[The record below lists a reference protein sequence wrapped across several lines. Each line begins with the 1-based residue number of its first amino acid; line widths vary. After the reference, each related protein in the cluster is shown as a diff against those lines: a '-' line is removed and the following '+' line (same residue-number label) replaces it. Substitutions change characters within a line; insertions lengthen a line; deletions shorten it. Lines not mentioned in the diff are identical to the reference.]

1 MIVLSLLLV
10 GLGNPGD
17 KYARQRHNVGF
28 MAVDAIADV
37 NGFSAP
43 RSRFQGELREGFLDA
58 PSGRIKCFALKPLTF
73 MNLSGQSV
81 GEAMRFFKLAPA
93 DVVAF
98 HDELDLAAGKIK
110 VKTGGGSAGHNG
122 LRSIDEHIGPDF
134 RRVRIGIGHPGD
146 RARVTG
152 HVLGD
157 FAKADQEWLSPLLA
171 ALAAAAPMLAVDDA
185 RYATAVAQ
193 RLLPSR
199 PKKEPPQQDTP
210 VEAATDAATPAPETD
225 KQTPGNLFADALQ
238 KLFNRK
244 D

>member
-1 MIVLSLLLV
+1 MVVLSLLLV
-10 GLGNPGD
+10 GLGNPGE
-17 KYARQRHNVGF
+17 KYARHRHNVGF

-37 NGFSAP
+37 NGFSA
-43 RSRFQGELREGFLDA
+43 RRTKFQGDIRDGFLDA
-58 PSGRIKCFALKPLTF
+58 PSGRLKSYVLKPLTF

-81 GEAMRFFKLAPA
+81 SEAMRFFKLEPK
-93 DVVAF
+93 DVVVF

-110 VKTGGGSAGHNG
+110 VKTGGGHAGHNG

-146 RARVTG
+146 KARVTG

-157 FAKADQEWLSPLLA
+157 FAKADQEWLPAVLA
-171 ALAAAAPMLAVDDA
+171 ALACAAPMLAVDDA

-193 RLLPSR
+193 RLLPPK
-199 PKKEPPQQDTP
+199 PKKEAPPEP
-210 VEAATDAATPAPETD
+210 GIEIKRAADDAPDANPAPVN
-225 KQTPGNLFADALQ
+225 PFAEALH
-238 KLFNRK
+238 KIFKRK